1 MSQPEKSGNQSEQSG
16 NQLKQRDERPER
28 RNEQG
33 ARTLRIGSRG
43 SQLALWQAN
52 HIAALL
58 RSRGHAVSIEIIKTL
73 GDRLQDPAFA
83 LRGGAAAEI
92 PADGKGI
99 FIKEIEEALADG
111 RIDLAVH
118 SLKDLPT
125 EIDARFVLAA
135 IPERAN
141 PADVLIGPA
150 EMLLST
156 LPHGA
161 RVGTT
166 SPRRQAQLL
175 RMRGDLRF
183 VEMRGNVDTRLRKLA
198 EGQAEALVLAAA
210 GLERLGRTEWVRQW
224 FTPEEMCPAP
234 GQGALAIETRAA
246 DTATRDAVGFLDDW
260 QTRFCVEAERTV
272 LRELGGG
279 CSVPIGAHCAVEPAG
294 WRMWGS
300 VLSPDGKRSAQV
312 NAEAGENESPSAFG
326 MRVVEELLAQGAREL
341 LASGE

>member
-1 MSQPEKSGNQSEQSG
+1 MSHHEQSG
-16 NQLKQRDERPER
+16 NQPEQSGNQPEQRDEKTELRD
-28 RNEQG
+28 EQR

-73 GDRLQDPAFA
+73 GDRLQDSAFEQ
-83 LRGGAAAEI
+83 RGEA

-150 EMLLST
+150 EMHLST
-156 LPHGA
+156 LPQGA

-198 EGQAEALVLAAA
+198 EGQADALVLAAA
-210 GLERLGRTEWVRQW
+210 GLERLGRTEWVRQR

-234 GQGALAIETRAA
+234 GQGALAIETRST
-246 DTATRDAVGFLDDW
+246 DTASRDAVGFLDDRK
-260 QTRFCVEAERTV
+260 TRFCVEAERTV

>member
-1 MSQPEKSGNQSEQSG
+1 MSHPEQRGEQAE
-16 NQLKQRDERPER
+16 QRDEQAEHQDG
-28 RNEQG
+28 QG

-58 RSRGHAVSIEIIKTL
+58 RSQGHAVSIAIIKTL

-83 LRGGAAAEI
+83 QRGGAAAEV

-125 EIDARFVLAA
+125 ELDARFVLAA

-141 PADVLIGPA
+141 PADVLIGSA
-150 EMLLST
+150 KMLLST
-156 LPHGA
+156 LPLGA

-175 RMRGDLRF
+175 RMRRDLRF

-198 EGQAEALVLAAA
+198 EGQADGLVLAAA
-210 GLERLGRTEWVRQW
+210 GLERLERTEWVRQS

-234 GQGALAIETRAA
+234 GQGALAIETRSV
-246 DTATRDAVGFLDDW
+246 DTATRDAVAFLDDRT
-260 QTRFCVEAERTV
+260 TRFCVEAERTV

-300 VLSPDGKRSAQV
+300 VLSPDGKRAAQV
-312 NAEAGENESPSAFG
+312 NAEASQDEDAAAFG
-326 MRVVEELLAQGAREL
+326 MRVVEELLAKGAREL